1 MACNRQPCPAAWVAG
16 SWGRCGD
23 TCAQTREVSCRQQLA
38 GGVSIPVSRE
48 LCPAPAP
55 ASARPC
61 EQSACPQE
69 EEAAP
74 APAPKQPDVM
84 ATQPQPRALPGHTAP
99 APTDWVAQGWGPC
112 SVTCGHGVKERQVT
126 HVSLYSGWSGH
137 TCHVSLYRL
146 LSPGALR
153 GCAGRAAA

>member
-1 MACNRQPCPAAWVAG
+1 M
-16 SWGRCGD
+16 
-23 TCAQTREVSCRQQLA
+23 
-38 GGVSIPVSRE
+38 SIPVSRE

-69 EEAAP
+69 EEEAAP
-74 APAPKQPDVM
+74 APAPEQPDVM

-99 APTDWVAQGWGPC
+99 APTDWVAQAWGPC

-126 HVSLYSGWSGH
+126 HVSLYCGYSGH
-137 TCHVSLYRL
+137 TCHVSLYCGWSGDTCHVSL
-146 LSPGALR
+146 Y
-153 GCAGRAAA
+153 